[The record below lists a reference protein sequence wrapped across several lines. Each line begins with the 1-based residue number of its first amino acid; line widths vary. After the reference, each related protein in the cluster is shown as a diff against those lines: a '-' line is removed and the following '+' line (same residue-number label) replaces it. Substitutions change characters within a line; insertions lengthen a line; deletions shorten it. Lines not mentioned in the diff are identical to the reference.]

1 MATDKN
7 NDLATLDPF
16 FNPRSIAVVG
26 AGRNPKKPNGLT
38 MVMLGVFNYEGKIY
52 PVNPKYDEVY
62 GKKCYASL
70 VEIEEDVD
78 LAIIAVRAEL
88 VMGVLEDCARKK
100 VKAVVIFTS
109 GFAEI
114 GSRGKEEQEKIS
126 AFARENGIRIL
137 GPNCLGINNYYN
149 GSMASFFYNM
159 PQDFVFPHL
168 FSFISQSGGVGW
180 IVYQAI
186 IQLGVGFN
194 YFISS
199 GNEADISFAE
209 LLNYL
214 VNRDEVS
221 IVGGYL
227 EGLYREGP
235 LFIEACERAMLDKKL
250 IAMLKVGRTPEGAQA
265 ASSHTGALAGEDR
278 VYDAVFKQKGVVRT
292 DTFEEMSA
300 LLSIYAA
307 GRIPRG
313 NRIGIITVSGG
324 GGVILADKCPAY
336 GLDVV
341 SLSEETQQGL
351 REYFPTYG
359 SFRNPV
365 DLTSHITM
373 IPDLFQKTIKQV
385 LEDPLVDVGVFFY
398 NIDIPN
404 PESNKKIIDVYRQ
417 TRKPLV
423 IMTFPTQDDYGLA
436 MIDELIKA
444 GIPVLQHI
452 PSGLQAIA
460 DLGKWYART
469 NEFAST
475 HKELQSYRQA
485 CKLKEKKEIFPP
497 GRKVLTESLAKRI
510 LAGYGIPVTRE
521 VLVATPEEA
530 VKAAENIGYPVAL
543 KIESPDILHK
553 SDAGG
558 VLLNMNDAEEI
569 EKGFAKM
576 MERARRYRED
586 ASIDGVLV
594 QEMLNPG
601 MEVIV
606 GLKKD
611 PVFGPMILFGLGGV
625 FVEILEDVSMKVA
638 PLSMKDA
645 QEMIEEIRGFRLL
658 KGARGQPPRDLEA
671 LTEILMGLS
680 ALALDHADDLEELD
694 INPLIVYEEGQGA
707 VAADALIVLK
717 KG

>member
-324 GGVILADKCPAY
+324 GGHTGRQMPGIRIGRRFSQRGNPAGAARIFSHLRVI
-336 GLDVV
+336 
-341 SLSEETQQGL
+341 
-351 REYFPTYG
+351 
-359 SFRNPV
+359 
-365 DLTSHITM
+365 
-373 IPDLFQKTIKQV
+373 
-385 LEDPLVDVGVFFY
+385 
-398 NIDIPN
+398 
-404 PESNKKIIDVYRQ
+404 PESGRSDLSYNDD
-417 TRKPLV
+417 TGP
-423 IMTFPTQDDYGLA
+423 FPENDKTGPGRSSGGCGCL
-436 MIDELIKA
+436 L
-444 GIPVLQHI
+444 LQHRY
-452 PSGLQAIA
+452 PQSG
-460 DLGKWYART
+460 
-469 NEFAST
+469 
-475 HKELQSYRQA
+475 
-485 CKLKEKKEIFPP
+485 
-497 GRKVLTESLAKRI
+497 
-510 LAGYGIPVTRE
+510 
-521 VLVATPEEA
+521 
-530 VKAAENIGYPVAL
+530 VK
-543 KIESPDILHK
+543 
-553 SDAGG
+553 
-558 VLLNMNDAEEI
+558 
-569 EKGFAKM
+569 
-576 MERARRYRED
+576 
-586 ASIDGVLV
+586 
-594 QEMLNPG
+594 
-601 MEVIV
+601 
-606 GLKKD
+606 
-611 PVFGPMILFGLGGV
+611 
-625 FVEILEDVSMKVA
+625 
-638 PLSMKDA
+638 
-645 QEMIEEIRGFRLL
+645 
-658 KGARGQPPRDLEA
+658 
-671 LTEILMGLS
+671 
-680 ALALDHADDLEELD
+680 
-694 INPLIVYEEGQGA
+694 
-707 VAADALIVLK
+707 
-717 KG
+717 